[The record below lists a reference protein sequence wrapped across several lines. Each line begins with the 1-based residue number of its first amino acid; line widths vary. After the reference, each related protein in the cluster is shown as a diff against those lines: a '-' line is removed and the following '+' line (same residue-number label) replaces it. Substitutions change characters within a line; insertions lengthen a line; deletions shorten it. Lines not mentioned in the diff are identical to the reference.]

1 MRIATFNLENLDD
14 RPGLTP
20 PLSERIVSLRPQLV
34 RLKADVLCLQE
45 VNGQKPTGGGLR
57 NLSALDRLLEGTA
70 YAAFHRAV
78 SLKADRSAP
87 RDRHN
92 LVILSRW
99 PLERVEQLHHDLV
112 APPLYRPATPVER
125 PSGPEPVAWDRP
137 ILVASLHLPD
147 GRVLHLLNL
156 HLRAPLAAPLPGAKS
171 GPLRWKSVAG
181 WAEGFFLATIKR
193 AGQALEARL
202 EIERIFDR
210 DPQALILVCGDF
222 NAEER
227 EMPLRTIVADVADTR
242 NGSLTARSLVPLEHS
257 LPASQ
262 RFSVLHDGRPVL
274 LDHLLV
280 SRGLLAHYQHM
291 EIHNEALGDELVAF
305 AKVERSPE
313 SFHAPVVAS
322 FALPDASSV

>member
-14 RPGLTP
+14 RPGLEP
-20 PLSERIVSLRPQLV
+20 GLSERIAVLRPQLL
-34 RLKADVLCLQE
+34 RLRADVLCLQE
-45 VNGQKPTGGGLR
+45 VNGQKPAGGGLR
-57 NLSALDRLLEGTA
+57 SLAALDRLLEGTA
-70 YAAFHRAV
+70 YAGFHRAV

-99 PLERVEQLHHDLV
+99 PFERVEQLHHDLV
-112 APPLYRPATPVER
+112 PAPLYRPATPMER
-125 PSGPEPVAWDRP
+125 PAEPEPVVWDRP

-147 GRVLHLLNL
+147 GQVLHVLNL
-156 HLRAPLAAPLPGAKS
+156 HLRAPLAAPLPGAKA
-171 GPLRWKSVAG
+171 GPLRWKSAGG
-181 WAEGFFLATIKR
+181 WAEGFFLATMKR

-210 DPQALILVCGDF
+210 DPQALVVVCGDF

-242 NGSLTARSLVPLEHS
+242 NGSLAARSLVPLEHS
-257 LPASQ
+257 LPESR
-262 RFSVLHDGRPVL
+262 RFSVLHNGRPVL

-280 SRGLLAHYQHM
+280 SRALLTRYRSM
-291 EIHNEALGDELVAF
+291 EIHNEALGDEA
-305 AKVERSPE
+305 AAYAEVEHSPE

-322 FALPDASSV
+322 FALPEAPSV